1 MDLLIDII
9 TGLCFF
15 IGSLSI
21 IIGACGLIKLPDV
34 FSRIH
39 SAGMIDTAGAAF
51 IILGMIFQSGISL
64 ATAKLVFIGIFIFFS
79 SPVSSHV
86 ISRIHAAGMIDTGG
100 TAFFLLGMILQTG
113 WSLITVK
120 LILIGV
126 FVFFTSPVTSHV
138 TANLARQK
146 NLMPVGKK
154 IGKLL

>member
-1 MDLLIDII
+1 MDFVLDVT
-9 TGLCFF
+9 TGICFF

-39 SAGMIDTAGAAF
+39 
-51 IILGMIFQSGISL
+51 
-64 ATAKLVFIGIFIFFS
+64 
-79 SPVSSHV
+79 
-86 ISRIHAAGMIDTGG
+86 AAGIIDTGG
-100 TAFFLLGMILQTG
+100 TAFFVLGMIFQTG

-126 FVFFTSPVTSHV
+126 FIFFTSPVTSHV
-138 TANLARQK
+138 TANLARK
-146 NLMPVGKK
+146 SNLMPVGKK